1 MERTRENDYNFKYNS
16 VCNSFAGATQLKVS
30 EITVK
35 SLANYLKLD
44 YSSLSEEEILEL
56 AMLLKT
62 SQAFVKDYTDLN
74 DEQIDEHETFAIA
87 VFVLIQDMYD
97 NRSLYIDKNNLN
109 RVVDMILGMH
119 SINLL

>member
-1 MERTRENDYNFKYNS
+1 MCY
-16 VCNSFAGATQLKVS
+16 SFAGATHLKVS

-62 SQAFVKDYTDLN
+62 AQAFVRDYTGLS

-97 NRSLYIDKNNLN
+97 NRSLYIDKSNLN
-109 RVVDMILGMH
+109 RVVEMILGMH

>member
-62 SQAFVKDYTDLN
+62 FQAFVKDYTDLN

>member
-1 MERTRENDYNFKYNS
+1 M
-16 VCNSFAGATQLKVS
+16 CNSFAGATQLKVS